1 MIVVA
6 ISLLFIGYLAFFASC
21 LYTMLM
27 KTDEAIFIPILLSLI
42 PVFHIVYIIWE
53 NSSEIKTTFRKIFT
67 K

>member
-6 ISLLFIGYLAFFASC
+6 ISLLGIGYLAFFASC

-27 KTDEAIFIPILLSLI
+27 KTDDAVFIPLLLSLI
-42 PVFHIVYIIWE
+42 PVFHIVYILWVT
-53 NSSEIKTTFRKIFT
+53 SSEIKTTFRKIFT